1 MRLARAALL
10 LHGLASA
17 ALAQD
22 SVRAYDTTRPRDST
36 RAVPAVSA
44 ESTRVQLQA
53 SAIQPRTMVPFGVG
67 ERADYSVKYGPFSV
81 GSGVMEV
88 VSIDTIR
95 ARETWHTIFRVRGG
109 VIGFRVNDRMESW
122 MDTETLASLRHRQE
136 LDEGPNERERQF
148 EIYPDQGTFVENGRE
163 PQPTVKLPLDD
174 GSFLYFIRTVP
185 LEVGKEYSF
194 DRYFRPDRNPV
205 RIQVLRK
212 ETITVPAG
220 TFNTVVIRPIIKA
233 RGVFSENGR
242 AEVWLTD
249 DSRHLMV
256 QMKSHMKLGSLSLFL
271 KAYKPGVSTTDSSSL
286 AKE

>member
-1 MRLARAALL
+1 VIGLRRGLVAL
-10 LHGLASA
+10 HALASSA
-17 ALAQD
+17 FAQD
-22 SVRAYDTTRPRDST
+22 PPRA
-36 RAVPAVSA
+36 
-44 ESTRVQLQA
+44 EITRVEQQA
-53 SAIQPRTMVPFGVG
+53 AAIQPRSMVPFGVG

-88 VSIDTIR
+88 VGLDTIR
-95 ARETWHTIFRVRGG
+95 GRETWHTIFRVRGG

-148 EIYPDQGTFVENGRE
+148 EIFPDLGTFVENGRE

-174 GSFLYFIRTVP
+174 GSFMYFIRTVP

-212 ETITVPAG
+212 ETISVPAG

-271 KAYKPGVSTTDSSSL
+271 RSFKPGASSSDSASL